1 MTHIEVIEPMLFAG
15 VVADEIVSSIQ
26 EAIDERGVCNISLA
40 GGSTPSTIY
49 RLLAKPP
56 RVDSIDWKNVKLFWG
71 DERWVPPADTQS
83 NYNMVQETLLS
94 QLPGANPKVFP
105 VDTSQKTPELAAEKY
120 SRLLADELGDNGL
133 FDLMLLG
140 IGEDGHTASLF
151 PGSPHVVDSR
161 GAYCVATLH
170 PEEQKPRIS
179 LSPRAIL
186 AARRILFLVKG
197 ESKAEIVARV
207 IEGNEPTSVLPA
219 CLFREAQEQ
228 VYFFLD
234 SAAGIKLRRKS

>member
-56 RVDSIDWKNVKLFWG
+56 RVENIDWKNVKLFWG
-71 DERWVPPADTQS
+71 DERWVPQADTQS
-83 NYNMVQETLLS
+83 NFNMVQETLLS
-94 QLPGANPKVFP
+94 QLPADAPQVFP
-105 VDTSQKTPELAAEKY
+105 VDTSQETPAMTAEKY
-120 SRLLADELGDNGL
+120 SQLLTTELGKDGL

-140 IGEDGHTASLF
+140 VGEDGHTASLF
-151 PGSPHVVDSR
+151 PGSPHPVDSQ
-161 GAYCVATLH
+161 GPWCVATLQ

-207 IEGNEPTSVLPA
+207 IEGTESTAVLPA
-219 CLFREAQEQ
+219 CLFREAQDQ

-234 SAAGIKLRRKS
+234 SAAGLKLRRRN